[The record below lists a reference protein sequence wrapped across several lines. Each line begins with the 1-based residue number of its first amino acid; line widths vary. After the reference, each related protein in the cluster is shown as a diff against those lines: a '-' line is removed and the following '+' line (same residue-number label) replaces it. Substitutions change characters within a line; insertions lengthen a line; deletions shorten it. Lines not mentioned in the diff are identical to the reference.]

1 MSGRPATLPASLEEL
16 LRLRQQ
22 AVDARLEQLLPPPAQ
37 RPESLHRAMRHSV
50 FAGGKRIRPILCLE
64 AAAAVCPEEAEQAL
78 DVGCALEMIHTY
90 SLIHDDLPALDNDDF
105 RRGQP
110 TCHKAFGEATAILA
124 GDALL
129 TLAFEVLARHGPPA
143 AERRAAILAD
153 VSQAAGTFNGMIGG
167 QMVDLESERRP
178 VDAATVEYI
187 HRSKTGAMI
196 RAAVR
201 SGALAAG
208 APDDQLAAL
217 SEYGAQLGLA
227 FQIVDDILD
236 VEGSSQKLGKTAG
249 KDAAQQKATYPAV
262 HGLARSRELATTRIQ
277 KAVAALEA
285 LGPRG
290 RWLREIALYVGE
302 RKN

>member
-64 AAAAVCPEEAEQAL
+64 AAAAVRPEEAGQAL

-90 SLIHDDLPALDNDDF
+90 SLIHDDLPALDNDDV

-129 TLAFEVLARHGPPA
+129 TLAFEVLARYGPA
-143 AERRAAILAD
+143 SAERRAAILAD
-153 VSQAAGTFNGMIGG
+153 VSQAAGTLNGMIGG

-208 APDDQLAAL
+208 APEDQLAAL

-262 HGLARSRELATTRIQ
+262 HGLARSRDLAATTIQ

-285 LGPRG
+285 LGPQG

>member
-1 MSGRPATLPASLEEL
+1 MSGLSASLQER

-22 AVDARLEQLLPPPAQ
+22 AVDARLEQLLPPPRQ

-50 FAGGKRIRPILCLE
+50 FAGGKRIRPTLCLE
-64 AAAAVCPEEAEQAL
+64 AAAAVRPEEAEQAL

-90 SLIHDDLPALDNDDF
+90 SLIHDDLPALDNDDV

-129 TLAFEVLARHGPPA
+129 TLAFEVLARYGPAA

-153 VSQAAGTFNGMIGG
+153 VAQAAGTLNGMIGG

-178 VDAATVEYI
+178 VDAVTVEYI

-208 APDDQLAAL
+208 APEDQLAAL

-277 KAVAALEA
+277 KAVAAVEA
-285 LGPRG
+285 LGPQG